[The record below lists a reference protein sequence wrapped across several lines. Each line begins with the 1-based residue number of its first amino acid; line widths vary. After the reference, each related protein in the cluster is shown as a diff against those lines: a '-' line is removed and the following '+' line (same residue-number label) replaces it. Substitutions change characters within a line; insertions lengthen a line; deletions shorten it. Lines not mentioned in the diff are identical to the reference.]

1 MQELKTI
8 KSLVG
13 ESITEENLKFID
25 SFVSPKLSMFMPVG
39 GSCGYAVTPDHS
51 HPAYMFVL
59 SYDHESEVVID
70 GQRLRSSPNTI
81 FALLPEIEH
90 HEVQN
95 YLPPKYCAIFIERDF
110 FEETLISYSDERL
123 IFNGLVVAIKDA
135 RLELLI
141 RDFMNESQNLHH
153 SKEKVLESL
162 AILLTHEIIRNM
174 VKYSFH
180 KSILSENL
188 MINET
193 IKFMNIHFEKEIS
206 IEELAKLS
214 ELSKS
219 HFSKIFTQEM
229 QVSPMVYLKDI
240 RLENAKKML
249 RTNELNITK
258 VAQQC
263 GFNSTS
269 YFTKIFKEQFHQT
282 PKEFRL
288 KK

>member
-59 SYDHESEVVID
+59 SYDSESEVVID
-70 GQRLRSSPNTI
+70 GKCISSLPNTI
-81 FALLPEIEH
+81 FALSPEIKH

-95 YLPPKYCAIFIERDF
+95 YLPPKYCAIFVDKDF
-110 FEETLISYSDERL
+110 FEEQFLSYSDELL
-123 IFNGLVVAIKDA
+123 IFNGLVINIKNH
-135 RLELLI
+135 RLESLV
-141 RDFMNESQNLHH
+141 RDFMNESQNIHH
-153 SKEKVLESL
+153 SKEILLEVLTT
-162 AILLTHEIIRNM
+162 LLTHEIIRNI
-174 VKYSFH
+174 VDYSF
-180 KSILSENL
+180 SETILSDNM
-188 MINET
+188 MINES
-193 IKFMNIHFEKEIS
+193 IKFMNIHFETEIT
-206 IEELAKLS
+206 IEVLAKRS
-214 ELSKS
+214 MLSKS
-219 HFSKIFTQEM
+219 HFTKLFTQEM
-229 QVSPMVYLKDI
+229 QVSPMVYLKNI
-240 RLENAKKML
+240 RLQNAKKML
-249 RTNELNITK
+249 RTKELNITE
-258 VAQQC
+258 VAQKC

-269 YFTKIFKEQFHQT
+269 YFTKLFKEHYSVT